1 MLKMHLYSEK
11 SCKLF
16 FNAVYLLVNMQ
27 NGYRRKIFVK

>member
-1 MLKMHLYSEK
+1 MLKMQLYFEK

-16 FNAVYLLVNMQ
+16 FNDVYLLTNMQ